1 MADVNQPR
9 EERRIVSVVF
19 TDLVGFTERSEQ
31 LDPEDVRSLLTTYY
45 TQVRSIFEEHGGTV
59 DKFIGDAVL
68 AVFGAPVAHE
78 DDPER
83 AVRAAIAVCLWAAGR
98 DDIDVR
104 AGVNT
109 GAALVALAPSE
120 TGIGIV
126 AGDMVNTAS
135 RIQSAAPTG
144 RVLVGEETHGAS
156 SHVFEFVEHDPI
168 EAKGKSA
175 PLRVW
180 EPVAARVEVGARRIT
195 DAPLVG
201 RRRELDL
208 LLETFEQAAQGDGA
222 RFVTLVG
229 VPGIGKTRLVTELER
244 LAHVSH
250 PDVAWLEGRSPPY
263 GASTSFR
270 GLGEMVRTHAGI
282 METDDARQAEAK
294 LARAVAAVTE
304 TDSDARWLTSQLR
317 PLVGLSG
324 DVAGRDDGRADA
336 FAAWRRFFE
345 LLAGRGP
352 LVLVFDDLHWADDAV
367 LDFLDQLVR
376 DSDPTRLLVVGTAR
390 LELLER
396 RTEWS
401 DSTAVRVA
409 LRLESLSAEETR
421 ELLHALAHDLEIGA
435 DVERGLLER
444 AAGNPLYAEEF
455 VRMFSEGGRDPDV
468 ALPQSVQGIVAAR
481 LDALSP
487 DEKVLL
493 QDACV
498 VGQVFWPGALRF
510 VSESGDRLEDLL
522 ESLERKE
529 FIRTAIDSTVAGE
542 PEIAFRHPLIREVAY
557 EQMPRA
563 RRAEKHRLAASW
575 AESLPADRT
584 EGRADLLADHYVRA
598 LEYTTAVG
606 GDSTDLRSRAARAL
620 REAGDQA
627 RALHSLEVATA
638 RYVRALELAER
649 DEERAS
655 VGLALAETHLR
666 TGALEEAHRQ
676 LDEVIAIAGADGYPV
691 LLARA
696 ALARGGVGIRVFD
709 PDESLVALLE
719 EALEALGAQQPS
731 LRARLL
737 ARLSIEVYYEDP
749 ATYRERLS
757 EESVQLAREANE
769 PEALL
774 DALNARRVTL
784 WSPDHL
790 DERLT
795 VSRELVELAE
805 STGDRE
811 RSLVAR
817 TWLVVDLVERS
828 ELDEARGEIDAY
840 ARLVE
845 PLGIEAYS
853 WWVPAWRAM
862 LAGVEGRFDDLR
874 ALAEEARAIGSRAGD
889 TNAAIYHQLASWV
902 ADMEQG
908 RDYDRWLPVIEDG
921 VARGGPS
928 DAFRCGLAMQLA
940 VAGRIDEAREALAR
954 LGPRGFGVVV
964 KDMNFYAGAAQYA
977 FAVGILGDAEGAAR
991 AYEILYPYAGRTL
1004 VIARAAVCWGPVDA
1018 FLGRLAATARLC
1030 DEAEGHFD
1038 AALAACDRMG
1048 ARAMAARTRWWYAEM
1063 LRARGRNGDGE
1074 RADELGAAARSEAEK
1089 LGLALVPAL
1098 SGSAASVRPARRGSE
1113 HAS

>member
-1 MADVNQPR
+1 MTDVNQPR
-9 EERRIVSVVF
+9 EERRIVTVVF

-45 TQVRSIFEEHGGTV
+45 TRVRSIFEEHGGTV

-83 AVRAAIAVCLWAAGR
+83 AVRAAIAVCQWAGGR
-98 DDIDVR
+98 EDIDVR

-135 RIQSAAPTG
+135 RIQSAAPPG
-144 RVLVGEETHGAS
+144 RVLVGEQTHGATAD
-156 SHVFEFVEHDPI
+156 VFEFVEHDSVD
-168 EAKGKSA
+168 AKGKSA
-175 PLRVW
+175 PIRVW
-180 EPVAARVEVGARRIT
+180 EPVAARTEVGARRIT

-208 LLETFEQAAQGDGA
+208 LLGTFEHAARGDGA

-229 VPGIGKTRLVTELER
+229 VPGIGKTRVVTELER
-244 LAHVSH
+244 LARASH
-250 PDVAWLEGRSPPY
+250 PDVTWLEGRSPPY
-263 GASTSFR
+263 GAGTSFR
-270 GLGEMVRTHAGI
+270 GLGEMVRTLAGI
-282 METDDARQAEAK
+282 METDDAGQAEAK
-294 LARAVAAVTE
+294 LVHAVAAVTQ

-324 DVAGRDDGRADA
+324 DADGRDDGRVDA

-367 LDFLDQLVR
+367 LDFLDQLAR
-376 DSDPTRLLVVGTAR
+376 DSDPTRLLIVGTAR
-390 LELLER
+390 PELLER
-396 RTEWS
+396 RTGWS
-401 DSTAVRVA
+401 ESTPTHVA

-421 ELLHALAHDLEIGA
+421 ELLHALARGVEIGA
-435 DVERGLLER
+435 DVERALLER

-455 VRMFSEGGRDPDV
+455 VRMLSEGGRNPDV
-468 ALPQSVQGIVAAR
+468 ALPQSVHGIVAAR
-481 LDALSP
+481 LDALSLE
-487 DEKVLL
+487 EKALL

-498 VGQVFWPGALRF
+498 VGQVFWPGALGF
-510 VSESGDRLEDLL
+510 VSASGGRLEELL

-529 FIRTAIDSTVAGE
+529 FIRTATDSTVAGE

-563 RRAEKHRLAASW
+563 RRAEKHRLVASW
-575 AESLPADRT
+575 AESLSADRT
-584 EGRADLLADHYVRA
+584 EGRADLLAYHYVRA
-598 LEYTTAVG
+598 LEYTTAAG
-606 GDSTDLRSRAARAL
+606 GDSTDLQGRAAQAL

-627 RALHSLEVATA
+627 RALHSHDVATA
-638 RYVRALELAER
+638 RYIRALELTER
-649 DEERAS
+649 AEERAS
-655 VGLALAETHLR
+655 LGLALAETQLR

-676 LDEVIAIAGADGYPV
+676 LDDVIAVARVVGNPA

-696 ALARGGVGIRVFD
+696 ALARGGIGIRVFD
-709 PDESLVALLE
+709 PDASLVALLE
-719 EALEALGAQQPS
+719 EALEALGTQQPS

-757 EESVQLAREANE
+757 EESVQLAREAGE

-790 DERLT
+790 DERLA
-795 VSRELVELAE
+795 VSRELVGLAE

-817 TWLVVDLVERS
+817 TWLVVDLVERG
-828 ELDEARGEIDAY
+828 ELDEARAEIDAY
-840 ARLVE
+840 AQLVE
-845 PLGIEAYS
+845 PLGIGAYS

-862 LAGVEGRFDDLR
+862 LAGLEGRFDDVR
-874 ALAEEARAIGSRAGD
+874 ALADEARATGSRAGD
-889 TNAAIYHQLASWV
+889 TNAEIYHRLVAWV
-902 ADMEQG
+902 TDTEQG
-908 RDYDRWLPVIEDG
+908 RDHDRWLPVIEEG

-928 DAFRCGLAMQLA
+928 GAFRCGLAMQYAL
-940 VAGRIDEAREALAR
+940 AGRFDEAREALAR
-954 LGPRGFGVVV
+954 LGPSGFGVVD
-964 KDMNFYAGAAQYA
+964 KDMNFYAGAAEYTV
-977 FAVGILGDAEGAAR
+977 AVGILGDAEGAAR
-991 AYEILYPYAGRTL
+991 AYEILHPYAGRTL

-1018 FLGRLAATARLC
+1018 FLGRLAATAGLG
-1030 DEAEGHFD
+1030 DEAQRHFD
-1038 AALAACDRMG
+1038 AALAACDRTG

-1063 LRARGRNGDGE
+1063 LRTRGGEGDDQ

-1089 LGLALVPAL
+1089 LGLAL
-1098 SGSAASVRPARRGSE
+1098 E
-1113 HAS
+1113 HARPG